1 MIDIYGTLG
10 PACADPG
17 TLKKMFS
24 LGMTGVRLNLSHMTL
39 AEAAPMIRALHE
51 AAEACGIRARLLVDL
66 QGPELRIG
74 RLETPLSL
82 EEGRTVR
89 LAGCGEHDTASP
101 ITGKDIPAI
110 PVPSFL
116 LPRLCPGQELLL
128 DDGKILLRVTA
139 PAAAHA
145 MADPADP
152 AAAHA
157 PADPADPTAETP
169 PAAAVP
175 AVVLRGGILSGR
187 KSIAVP
193 GLHIE
198 SPALT
203 PADLKNIADA
213 KKYGVTA
220 VMQPFVRCRA
230 DLDAVRAAL
239 SEAGASH
246 IRIFAKIENLDGV
259 AALPSLIPAADEI
272 VIARGDLGN
281 AVPLWELPVLQK
293 RIEAECLSAGKPF
306 MVVTQMLT
314 SMEHSAVPTRA
325 EVSDICNAILDGAS
339 SVMVTGETAVGEYP
353 AEVIRYLSETALSA
367 LSYREERARAAG
379 RADASRAIRTDAF
392 HPDRTDAS
400 RQERTDASA
409 ADRDVLCIIMA
420 SGMGRRFGG
429 NKLLADFRGTP
440 MFRRIFAA
448 TEDLPGVRRLL
459 VTRHPEIAEA
469 GRAEGLESLLHGLPD
484 RNQAIRLALETA
496 FPAPGCASADP
507 VPAEISPE
515 QSASSPEGP
524 AGYLFCP
531 ADQPLLSRESLLR
544 LLTVF
549 RSAPDRI
556 CRLSGSSGPGSPV
569 IFPAALRDE
578 LLRLPEKTGGKA
590 VIQAHPGLVT
600 LVPALRDEELKD
612 VDTPEDLDRL

>member
-10 PACADPG
+10 PACADPE

-39 AEAAPMIRALHE
+39 SEAAPMIRALHE

-66 QGPELRIG
+66 QGPELRVG
-74 RLETPLSL
+74 RLEAPISL
-82 EEGRTVR
+82 EEGRTVF
-89 LAGCGEHDTASP
+89 LTGCGDHDTASP
-101 ITGKDIPAI
+101 VAAKAGPAI
-110 PVPSFL
+110 PVPAFL
-116 LPRLCPGQELLL
+116 LPHFRPGQELLL
-128 DDGKILLRVTA
+128 DDGKILLRVTG
-139 PAAAHA
+139 PATDASA
-145 MADPADP
+145 
-152 AAAHA
+152 
-157 PADPADPTAETP
+157 
-169 PAAAVP
+169 

-367 LSYREERARAAG
+367 LSYREERAHTAARNEALRAE
-379 RADASRAIRTDAF
+379 T
-392 HPDRTDAS
+392 
-400 RQERTDASA
+400 A
-409 ADRDVLCIIMA
+409 AEDVLCVIMA
-420 SGMGRRFGG
+420 SGMGRRFGK
-429 NKLLADFRGTP
+429 NKLLADFRGQA

-448 TEDLPGVRRLL
+448 TEDLPGVRRIL

-469 GRAEGLESLLHGLPD
+469 GRAEGLEPLLHDLPD

-496 FPAPGCASADP
+496 FPALGCASADP
-507 VPAEISPE
+507 TPAEISPA

-524 AGYLFCP
+524 AGYLFCSGC
-531 ADQPLLSRESLLR
+531 LSSFHL
-544 LLTVF
+544 
-549 RSAPDRI
+549 
-556 CRLSGSSGPGSPV
+556 
-569 IFPAALRDE
+569 
-578 LLRLPEKTGGKA
+578 
-590 VIQAHPGLVT
+590 
-600 LVPALRDEELKD
+600 
-612 VDTPEDLDRL
+612 

>member
-39 AEAAPMIRALHE
+39 AEAAPMIRTLHE
-51 AAEACGIRARLLVDL
+51 AAEACGIRTQLLVDL

-74 RLETPLSL
+74 RLDAPLTL

-89 LAGCGEHDTASP
+89 LAGYGQDLRLPSP
-101 ITGKDIPAI
+101 APTVSAELHSAAADAGCSRSFDPADGGCPVI
-110 PVPSFL
+110 PVPAFL
-116 LPRLCPGQELLL
+116 LPHFRPGQELLL
-128 DDGKILLRVTA
+128 DDGKILLRVTDA
-139 PAAAHA
+139 KTAGENAGKTAEETVPE
-145 MADPADP
+145 PADV
-152 AAAHA
+152 
-157 PADPADPTAETP
+157 TAE
-169 PAAAVP
+169 
-175 AVVLRGGILSGR
+175 VLRGGKLSGR
-187 KSIAVP
+187 KSIAAP

-220 VMQPFVRCRA
+220 VMQPFVRSRA
-230 DLDAVRAAL
+230 DLEAVRAAL
-239 SEAGASH
+239 SEADASD

-293 RIEAECLSAGKPF
+293 RIEAECLAAGTPF
-306 MVVTQMLT
+306 MVVTQMLA

-367 LSYREERARAAG
+367 LSYREECAHAAG
-379 RADASRAIRTDAF
+379 WTKTSS
-392 HPDRTDAS
+392 PDSDI
-400 RQERTDASA
+400 
-409 ADRDVLCIIMA
+409 LCVIMA
-420 SGMGRRFGG
+420 SGMGKRFGS
-429 NKLLADFRGTP
+429 NKLLADFRGEA
-440 MFRRIFAA
+440 MFRKILAA
-448 TEDLPGVRRLL
+448 TEDLPGVRRLA

-469 GRAEGLESLLHGLPD
+469 CRAGEIETLLHDQPD
-484 RNQAIRLALETA
+484 RNQAVRLALEA
-496 FPAPGCASADP
+496 AVCSKVPGAGQSAASAAP
-507 VPAEISPE
+507 RA
-515 QSASSPEGP
+515 
-524 AGYLFCP
+524 YLFCP
-531 ADQPLLSRESLLR
+531 ADQPLLSRGSLLR

>member
-10 PACADPG
+10 PACADSE

-39 AEAAPMIRALHE
+39 EEAAPMIRALHE
-51 AAEACGIRARLLVDL
+51 AADACGIRTQLLVDL

-74 RLETPLSL
+74 RLDAPLTL

-89 LAGCGEHDTASP
+89 LAGYGQDLRLPSP
-101 ITGKDIPAI
+101 APTVSAEQHSAAADAGCSRSFDPADAGCPVI
-110 PVPSFL
+110 PVPAFL
-116 LPRLCPGQELLL
+116 LPHFRAGQELLL
-128 DDGKILLRVTA
+128 DDGKILLRVTDA
-139 PAAAHA
+139 KTAGENAGK
-145 MADPADP
+145 
-152 AAAHA
+152 
-157 PADPADPTAETP
+157 TAETIAEKTAEGTVP
-169 PAAAVP
+169 EPADVTAE
-175 AVVLRGGILSGR
+175 VLRGGKLSGR
-187 KSIAVP
+187 KSIAAP

-220 VMQPFVRCRA
+220 VMQPFVRSRA
-230 DLDAVRAAL
+230 DLEAVRAAL
-239 SEAGASH
+239 SEDDASD

-293 RIEAECLSAGKPF
+293 RIEAECLAAGTPF
-306 MVVTQMLT
+306 MVVTQMLA

-367 LSYREERARAAG
+367 LSYREECAHAAG
-379 RADASRAIRTDAF
+379 WTKTSS
-392 HPDRTDAS
+392 PDSDI
-400 RQERTDASA
+400 
-409 ADRDVLCIIMA
+409 LCVIMA
-420 SGMGRRFGG
+420 SGMGKRFGS
-429 NKLLADFRGTP
+429 NKLLADFRGEA
-440 MFRRIFAA
+440 MFRKILAA
-448 TEDLPGVRRLL
+448 TEDLPGVRRLA

-469 GRAEGLESLLHGLPD
+469 CRADGIETLLHDQPD
-484 RNQAIRLALETA
+484 RNQAVRLALDAAVCSEVPGA
-496 FPAPGCASADP
+496 GQPAVSGASPRA
-507 VPAEISPE
+507 
-515 QSASSPEGP
+515 
-524 AGYLFCP
+524 YLFCP
-531 ADQPLLSRESLLR
+531 ADQPLLTRKSLLR

-556 CRLSGSSGPGSPV
+556 CRLSGAGGPGSPV

-578 LLRLPEKTGGKA
+578 LLHLPAKSGGKA
-590 VIQAHPGLVT
+590 VILAHPELVT
-600 LVPALRDEELKD
+600 LVPAVRDEELQD
-612 VDTPEDLDRL
+612 VDTPEDLLRL